1 MPYNS
6 DYKEKVLCLFLVTG
20 PVISG
25 ASILGGRRAFSRV
38 SSSLV
43 VCTLDSARAHGPPA
57 TRPGLNFLWYSQPLT
72 PSHIRLYQSGPWSWE
87 HPSWSRIP
95 PGGASGSQLGPMP
108 PFSAG
113 ARLSV
118 LLPCRAAASLTAP
131 LLPSSG
137 PLCPVACGKVCSS
150 DFQGVLRSF
159 RIDLSSAM
167 LDFTTVFCEW
177 DKTWRMTPWWCLS
190 FTPITPPFHW
200 IHGWGLSGH
209 TIYGKW
215 KNIWQY
221 FI

>member
-1 MPYNS
+1 M
-6 DYKEKVLCLFLVTG
+6 VLLQHDPASMSYGMVSLWPPVT
-20 PVISG
+20 S
-25 ASILGGRRAFSRV
+25 ASIRV
-38 SSSLV
+38 GPGPGSILPEAGSLLEV
-43 VCTLDSARAHGPPA
+43 LLALSLAPHH
-57 TRPGLNFLWYSQPLT
+57 LSQ
-72 PSHIRLYQSGPWSWE
+72 
-87 HPSWSRIP
+87 
-95 PGGASGSQLGPMP
+95 AC
-108 PFSAG
+108 
-113 ARLSV
+113 ARLLV
-118 LLPCRAAASLTAP
+118 LLPCRASSSLTVP
-131 LLPSSG
+131 LLPNSG

-150 DFQGVLRSF
+150 DFEGVLRSF
-159 RIDLSSAM
+159 RINLSSAM